1 MSNVYTSTDSGSLGT
16 SLVQTALDKHVNY
29 LLRAQPMFRGL
40 ADKRVVDQ
48 SYPGV
53 SVVFQF
59 WNEIADNVAELS
71 ETVDPD
77 AFGVPSTTSVTVT
90 LKEYGATILATRK
103 LQLVAITDVDSGL
116 SDLLAWHMRDQIDKL
131 VEPFLTGG
139 THVIRRNSG
148 NLRSDMITAGAG
160 TIGAVASTDI
170 LTSSVGRLAVAKF
183 RGNKVVPRQGELYAA
198 FCHPDCAHD
207 LKAEV
212 GNGSWRVPHEFSGA
226 ESIWM
231 NNIGVYE
238 GLYYIETPRITS
250 ALSGASSARVYKN
263 FAMGREALAE
273 AVGEEVS
280 IRQGPITDKL
290 GRFTPW
296 GWYGLL
302 GWSRFREDAL
312 IRMEVSSSIAA

>member
-1 MSNVYTSTDSGSLGT
+1 MSNTYTSTDVSSLGT

-29 LLRAQPMFRGL
+29 LLRAQPMFRAL
-40 ADKRVVDQ
+40 ADKRPVEQ
-48 SYPGV
+48 SFPGV
-53 SVVFQF
+53 SIVFQF
-59 WNEIADNVAELS
+59 WNEIVGDVAELS
-71 ETVDPD
+71 ETTDPD
-77 AFGVPSTTSVTVT
+77 ALGVPSTSSVTVT

-131 VEPFLTGG
+131 VEPYLSGG
-139 THVIRRNSG
+139 THVIRKNAG
-148 NLRSDMITAGAG
+148 TLKSDMLVGGAG
-160 TIGAVASTDI
+160 SIGSINNTQDI
-170 LTSSVGRLAVAKF
+170 LSSAHGRLAVSKF
-183 RGNKVVPRQGELYAA
+183 RTNKVVPRQGELYA
-198 FCHPDCAHD
+198 CWVHPDCAHD

-212 GNGSWRVPHEFSGA
+212 GNGSWRTPHEFSGS

-231 NNIGVYE
+231 NNLGVYE

-250 ALSGASSARVYKN
+250 SLSGASSARVYKN

-302 GWSRFREDAL
+302 GWSRFREDSL
-312 IRMEVSSSIAA
+312 IRIETSSTVA